1 MIHRGNPGISSQGCL
16 APLTECLLSISS
28 RRGSLTPYA
37 SQRQQQHLRALMRVD
52 RTEPLVARMRTA
64 AITAPFINVRI
75 GKTTF
80 LDALQKIFGATG
92 LLKGRGPDFCF
103 RAMSF
108 RMGYLRRFSLI
119 RSPRLQ
125 ISVA

>member
-1 MIHRGNPGISSQGCL
+1 MSV
-16 APLTECLLSISS
+16 SS

-37 SQRQQQHLRALMRVD
+37 SQRQQRQKQHLRALMRVD
-52 RTEPLVARMRTA
+52 RTEPLVAQMLTA

-80 LDALQKIFGATG
+80 LDALQKIFGGTG
-92 LLKGRGPDFCF
+92 LLKGWGPDFCF

-108 RMGYLRRFSLI
+108 RTGYLWRFSLI
-119 RSPRLQ
+119 RASRLQ
-125 ISVA
+125 IAVA

>member
-1 MIHRGNPGISSQGCL
+1 
-16 APLTECLLSISS
+16 
-28 RRGSLTPYA
+28 
-37 SQRQQQHLRALMRVD
+37 MRS
-52 RTEPLVARMRTA
+52 A

-92 LLKGRGPDFCF
+92 FLKGRGLDFWF

-119 RSPRLQ
+119 RASRLQ
-125 ISVA
+125 TAVA

>member
-37 SQRQQQHLRALMRVD
+37 SQRQQQHLRVLMRVD
-52 RTEPLVARMRTA
+52 RTEPLVARVRTA

-108 RMGYLRRFSLI
+108 RMGCLRRFSLI
-119 RSPRLQ
+119 RAPRLQ
-125 ISVA
+125 IAVA

>member
-1 MIHRGNPGISSQGCL
+1 MIHRRNPGISSQGCL

-80 LDALQKIFGATG
+80 LMRSENIRRDGTPERAGPGFLLSRHEFPHG
-92 LLKGRGPDFCF
+92 LSQAIQLD
-103 RAMSF
+103 
-108 RMGYLRRFSLI
+108 
-119 RSPRLQ
+119 
-125 ISVA
+125 

>member
-1 MIHRGNPGISSQGCL
+1 MVYLFQEGL
-16 APLTECLLSISS
+16 ADTLN
-28 RRGSLTPYA
+28 A

-80 LDALQKIFGATG
+80 LDALLIFGATG

-103 RAMSF
+103 RAISF
-108 RMGYLRRFSLI
+108 RMDYLRRFSLI
-119 RSPRLQ
+119 RASRLQ
-125 ISVA
+125 IAVA

>member
-1 MIHRGNPGISSQGCL
+1 MLVVCL
-16 APLTECLLSISS
+16 FQKGLADTLNAGQ
-28 RRGSLTPYA
+28 RQ
-37 SQRQQQHLRALMRVD
+37 QRQQQHLRALMRVD

-92 LLKGRGPDFCF
+92 
-103 RAMSF
+103 
-108 RMGYLRRFSLI
+108 FS
-119 RSPRLQ
+119 
-125 ISVA
+125 